1 MNYSMPN
8 SKTKGLSSFS
18 INGDGSSSNEEK
30 KPQQTQSIVQVKNYK
45 NQQREGEG
53 SRYGEG

>member
-1 MNYSMPN
+1 MNYSMPD

-18 INGDGSSSNEEK
+18 IIGDGSSSKEEK

-45 NQQREGEG
+45 NQQRE
-53 SRYGEG
+53 

>member
-1 MNYSMPN
+1 MNYSTPN

-18 INGDGSSSNEEK
+18 INGDGSSSKEEK
-30 KPQQTQSIVQVKNYK
+30 KLQQTQSIVQVKNYK

-53 SRYGEG
+53 SRYG